1 MVYCILYVVYSI
13 LQKRK
18 NSKLAEPKL
27 ETIQLRSLGEEA
39 ANKIRQAIA
48 SGHFKAG
55 QKLVETALAR
65 ELGLSRS
72 PVREAL
78 YLLEQEGL
86 IVRHHRRGAFVR
98 GLSRRETEEIYSLRS
113 VLEGFAV
120 ERALKNM
127 TPQDIA
133 HLRQLVAKMYEI
145 AKTGDA
151 VAFGR
156 VDAEFHEY
164 ICKVSDHQLLQNVF
178 STLQTRTTQYMT
190 EADQL
195 GVLENIAGQHET
207 LFQHIVSQD
216 SDEAVRAMQE
226 HILVSAERLLRGY
239 PDYVE
244 EDQQSDE
251 VT

>member
-1 MVYCILYVVYSI
+1 V
-13 LQKRK
+13 
-18 NSKLAEPKL
+18 AEPKL
-27 ETIQLRSLGEEA
+27 EAVQLKSLSEEA
-39 ANKIRQAIA
+39 AEKIRQAIA
-48 SGHFKAG
+48 VGYFKAG
-55 QKLVETALAR
+55 QKLVEANLAR

-120 ERALKNM
+120 ELALKNM
-127 TPQDIA
+127 TAHDIE
-133 HLRQLVAKMYEI
+133 HLRRLVDRMYEI
-145 AKTGDA
+145 ARAGDA
-151 VAFGR
+151 IAFGR

-164 ICKVSDHQLLQNVF
+164 ICKVSGHQLLQNVF

-195 GVLENIAGQHET
+195 GVLENIAAQHEE
-207 LFQHIVSQD
+207 LLGHLVSQD
-216 SDEAVRAMQE
+216 SAEAVRAMKE

-239 PDYVE
+239 PEYE
-244 EDQQSDE
+244 EDQPSDE

>member
-1 MVYCILYVVYSI
+1 MP
-13 LQKRK
+13 
-18 NSKLAEPKL
+18 EPRL
-27 ETIQLRSLGEEA
+27 EAVQLKSLSEEA
-39 ANKIRQAIA
+39 AEKIRQAIA
-48 SGHFKAG
+48 AGYFKAG
-55 QKLVETALAR
+55 QKLVEANLAK

-120 ERALKNM
+120 ELALKNM
-127 TPQDIA
+127 TPADIE
-133 HLRQLVAKMYEI
+133 HLQRLIDKMYEI
-145 AKTGDA
+145 ARADDA

-156 VDAEFHEY
+156 IDAEFHEY
-164 ICKVSDHQLLQNVF
+164 ICRVSGHQLLQNVF
-178 STLQTRTTQYMT
+178 NTLQTRTTQYMT

-195 GVLENIAGQHET
+195 GVLENIAAQHKE
-207 LFQHIVSQD
+207 LLDHLISQNTE
-216 SDEAVRAMQE
+216 EAVRAMKE

-239 PDYVE
+239 PDYE
-244 EDQQSDE
+244 EEQPSDE